1 MRELSYT
8 GLRHAD
14 DRGQV
19 IVSRE
24 KYIYIYIQTR
34 QSLSLSLSLCIYC
47 MLYANI
53 FVYIYIYLFIYLYLY
68 ICTQRP
74 GPQNTD
80 RSKNRQ
86 TCKHVLKWRPLEI

>member
-24 KYIYIYIQTR
+24 KYIYIYR
-34 QSLSLSLSLCIYC
+34 HVNLSLSMYI
-47 MLYANI
+47 LY
-53 FVYIYIYLFIYLYLY
+53 V
-68 ICTQRP
+68 IC
-74 GPQNTD
+74 
-80 RSKNRQ
+80 
-86 TCKHVLKWRPLEI
+86 

>member
-24 KYIYIYIQTR
+24 KYIYIYTDTSI
-34 QSLSLSLSLCIYC
+34 SLSLCIYC

-53 FVYIYIYLFIYLYLY
+53 FVYIYICLFIY
-68 ICTQRP
+68 ICIYVHKDLGHKTPTARKT
-74 GPQNTD
+74 G
-80 RSKNRQ
+80 
-86 TCKHVLKWRPLEI
+86 KHANMF

>member
-34 QSLSLSLSLCIYC
+34 QSLSLSMYI
-47 MLYANI
+47 LY
-53 FVYIYIYLFIYLYLY
+53 V
-68 ICTQRP
+68 IC
-74 GPQNTD
+74 
-80 RSKNRQ
+80 
-86 TCKHVLKWRPLEI
+86 